1 MKKLVMVVALACAS
15 VAQAQTC
22 ERPKDASAQG
32 VAGQSDE
39 ARLAYLSKLLD
50 EESGRAKTWM
60 GFWGGTYGLLT
71 VAQLGLV
78 PLSPGE
84 EQPDWYWGAASTA
97 FGLAFTLLS
106 KPDVQ
111 DGGLIYAQKV
121 RAAAPA
127 DTCALIAE
135 GERMLER
142 GAAAEASSFQ
152 WFLHAGN
159 VLFNVGLGLILGL
172 GYGHW
177 RAAVVNGLVGIAVG
191 ETNIMSSPAH
201 LISGWKRYRNGEK
214 PPAVTFQVIPT
225 AALGLGLVMRF

>member
-1 MKKLVMVVALACAS
+1 MRRLVVVVALACAS
-15 VAQAQTC
+15 VAQAQNC
-22 ERPKDASAQG
+22 ERPPDASAQG
-32 VAGQSDE
+32 VAAQSDE
-39 ARLAYLSKLLD
+39 ARLAYLSKLLH
-50 EESGRAKTWM
+50 EESGRARAWM

-71 VAQLGLV
+71 IAQLSLMPV
-78 PLSPGE
+78 FTRE

-111 DGGLIYAQKV
+111 DGGPIYAQKV
-121 RAAAPA
+121 SAAAPA

-135 GERMLER
+135 GERMLEL
-142 GAAAEASSFQ
+142 GAANEASSFQ

-177 RAAVVNGLVGIAVG
+177 QAAVINTVVGTAIG
-191 ETNIMSSPAH
+191 EANILSSPAH
-201 LISGWKRYRNGEK
+201 LISGWKRYRTGEK
-214 PPAVTFQVIPT
+214 PPAVTFHVIPT
-225 AALGLGLVMRF
+225 AAPGLGLVMRF